1 MRAFS
6 SLTFTLTAMALVAA
20 TVGLS
25 ACTSET
31 EPESEVKTCR
41 ELGAELRQ
49 KVGGDN
55 PAYQVLSP
63 NGGET
68 YTTGD
73 SLKIKVIGADDEKD
87 ALIHIRFIDEAGT
100 TRLALWPGQT
110 EGLNLQE
117 TCELGT
123 VLPDSVLVGSTK
135 VRLVS
140 NQVTIRVSNYTTSS
154 FRDESDNPFTI
165 KAP

>member
-1 MRAFS
+1 MRIFPRPN
-6 SLTFTLTAMALVAA
+6 FTLKALALLAMVSI
-20 TVGLS
+20 S

-31 EPESEVKTCR
+31 EPEPEKTCR

-55 PAYQVLSP
+55 SAYQVLSP
-63 NGGET
+63 NGGEI

-73 SLKIKVIGADDEKD
+73 TLKIKVIGADDESD
-87 ALIHIRFIDEAGT
+87 AQINIRFVDAAGT
-100 TRLALWPGQT
+100 ARQAIWPGLS
-110 EGLNLQE
+110 GSVNLQDK
-117 TCELGT
+117 CEYST
-123 VLPDSVLVGSTK
+123 VLPDSIMAGSTK

-140 NQVTIRVSNYTTSS
+140 SQVTIRVNNYNTPT
-154 FRDESDNPFTI
+154 FRDDSDSPFTI